1 MYVFNNNSFDCSP
14 ENVLSSNN
22 ATDTYCFQDLN
33 LRGDPVLI
41 TDPVVYNN
49 STNQYETGVNI
60 TRGTNSFVVFE
71 KRGVVFSTSPN
82 PIFDGDNSSDPFYE
96 EKGGGVVSENIN
108 IYQNISPSTTYY
120 VRAFVEDCNGV
131 YYGNEVSF
139 TTN

>member
-1 MYVFNNNSFDCSP
+1 MSLIII
-14 ENVLSSNN
+14 VL
-22 ATDTYCFQDLN
+22 TVVQKTYCPLITLLILIVFQDLN

-96 EKGGGVVSENIN
+96 EK
-108 IYQNISPSTTYY
+108 
-120 VRAFVEDCNGV
+120 VEA
-131 YYGNEVSF
+131 
-139 TTN
+139 